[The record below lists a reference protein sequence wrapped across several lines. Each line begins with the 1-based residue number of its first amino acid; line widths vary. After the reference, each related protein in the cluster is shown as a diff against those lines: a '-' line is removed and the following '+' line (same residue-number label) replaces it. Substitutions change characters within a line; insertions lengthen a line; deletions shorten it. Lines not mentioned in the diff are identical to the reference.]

1 MLMEDSE
8 IYYHGSGILFDS
20 FDLSH
25 ALEGD
30 GKVKFGYGVYVT
42 SSYGSAAHYSGS
54 NEAWDKHFVYTL
66 RVPAKRPDNYIAFKQ
81 PVYHVIVERAEEK
94 LGVAIADKYTVGG
107 KEFRKFLA
115 DIFAKER
122 AKESGRKPSEYK
134 LEGEKAATEFLLSI
148 GVEFIEWPYSWTN
161 PDKGSNRA
169 VLDDRAIEIIQVD
182 QVLLDDKKQLISG
195 SQKIIQYGED

>member
-1 MLMEDSE
+1 MSKIESE
-8 IYYHGSGILFDS
+8 IFYHGSGILFES

-54 NEAWDKHFVYTL
+54 NEAWNKHFVYTL
-66 RVPAKRPDNYIAFKQ
+66 RIPAKRPDNYIAFKQ
-81 PVYHVIVERAEEK
+81 PVNRVIVERAEAK

-107 KEFRKFLA
+107 KEFRKYLA
-115 DIFAKER
+115 DRFAKEIAR
-122 AKESGRKPSEYK
+122 WSGRKPAECK
-134 LEGEKAATEFLLSI
+134 LEGEKAASEFLVSI
-148 GVEFIEWPYSWTN
+148 GVEFIEWPYSWAN

-169 VLDDRAIEIIQVD
+169 VLDDSAIEIIQVD
-182 QVLLDDKKQLISG
+182 QVQLDDKKQLIPG
-195 SQKIIQYGED
+195 SHKTIK